1 MTSKIEEKL
10 SSMDIDLPP
19 SAAPVANYVNYV
31 ISGNQVF
38 ISGQLPMKD
47 GKPLATGQ
55 VGEGCTVEE
64 AQAAARQ
71 CGINMLSHLK
81 LACDGN
87 LDRVTRCIK
96 LGVFVNCDGKFTE
109 QPKVANGVSD
119 FMVEVFGEAGNHSRA
134 AVGVSQLPFGVA
146 VEVDGIFEIAA

>member
-1 MTSKIEEKL
+1 MTSATEQKL
-10 SSMDIDLPP
+10 AAMNITLPP
-19 SAAPVANYVNYV
+19 SSAPVANYVNYV
-31 ISGNQVF
+31 ITGNHVV

-47 GKPLATGQ
+47 GKALASGQ
-55 VGEGCTVEE
+55 VGKGCTIEE

-87 LDRVTRCIK
+87 LDRVKRCVK
-96 LGVFVNCDGKFTE
+96 LSVFVNSDATFTD
-109 QPKVANGVSD
+109 QPKVANGISD
-119 FMVEVFGEAGNHSRA
+119 FIVEVFGDAGKHARA

-146 VEVDGIFEIAA
+146 VEVDGVFEI